1 MEDFEIVDLME
12 TLEDIGLET
21 QEAFKVEG
29 HKVPDEHQSAYTVIP
44 KGHYIYA
51 EVLAGEADY
60 DNYNDFTVSSEDGT
74 KSYRSSYEYTSHETE
89 EYTYTVNFRSQF
101 ENHFGERI
109 RSMGKDYFYL
119 DTSEKGVPS
128 FTIWGNSSGIIKLK
142 KEIKMKFPDAL
153 ILEVP
158 EHEHKD

>member
-29 HKVPDEHQSAYTVIP
+29 HKVPAEHRVSYTIIP

-51 EVLAGEADY
+51 EVPEGEADY
-60 DNYNDFTVSSEDGT
+60 SGYNDYTEDS
-74 KSYRSSYEYTSHETE
+74 KSYRSSYEYTGHETE
-89 EYTYTVNFRSQF
+89 EYTYIVDFRRQF
-101 ENHFGERI
+101 QEHFRERI
-109 RSMGKDYFYL
+109 KSMGDSYFYL
-119 DTSEKGVPS
+119 DTSENGIPS

-142 KEIKMKFPDAL
+142 KEVKMKFPEAE

-158 EHEHKD
+158 EVKLK

>member
-1 MEDFEIVDLME
+1 MEGFEIIDLME

-29 HKVPDEHQSAYTVIP
+29 HKVPDEHRTSYTIIP
-44 KGHYIYA
+44 KGHYIYT
-51 EVLAGEADY
+51 EVPEGESDY
-60 DNYNDFTVSSEDGT
+60 SSFNDYTEGN

-89 EYTYTVNFRSQF
+89 VYTYTVDFKRQF
-101 ENHFGERI
+101 VEHFGERI
-109 RSMGKDYFYL
+109 KSMGNSYFYL
-119 DTSEKGVPS
+119 DTSENGIPS

-142 KEIKMKFPDAL
+142 KAVKMKFPEAE

-158 EHEHKD
+158 EGQTK

>member
-29 HKVPDEHQSAYTVIP
+29 HKVPAEHRVSYTIIP

-51 EVLAGEADY
+51 EVPEGEADY
-60 DNYNDFTVSSEDGT
+60 SGYNDYTEGN
-74 KSYRSSYEYTSHETE
+74 KSFRSSYEYTSHETE
-89 EYTYTVNFRSQF
+89 EHPYTVDFKRQF
-101 ENHFGERI
+101 AEHFGERI
-109 RSMGKDYFYL
+109 KSLGNSYFYL
-119 DTSEKGVPS
+119 DTSENGIPS

-142 KEIKMKFPDAL
+142 QEVKMKFPEAEL
-153 ILEVP
+153 LEVQ
-158 EHEHKD
+158 ESIDKIK

>member
-29 HKVPDEHQSAYTVIP
+29 HKVPDEHRVSCTIIP
-44 KGHYIYA
+44 TGHYIYT
-51 EVLAGEADY
+51 EVPEGESDY
-60 DNYNDFTVSSEDGT
+60 FSYNEYTEGD
-74 KSYRSSYEYTSHETE
+74 KSYKSSYVYTGHETN
-89 EYTYTVNFRSQF
+89 EYTYTVDFKRQF
-101 ENHFGERI
+101 EEYFGDKI
-109 RSMGKDYFYL
+109 KSMGDSYFYL
-119 DTSEKGVPS
+119 NTSENGIPS

-142 KEIKMKFPDAL
+142 KSIKMKFPEAE

-158 EHEHKD
+158 ASIDKTK

>member
-51 EVLAGEADY
+51 EVPAGEADY

-74 KSYRSSYEYTSHETE
+74 K
-89 EYTYTVNFRSQF
+89 
-101 ENHFGERI
+101 
-109 RSMGKDYFYL
+109 
-119 DTSEKGVPS
+119 
-128 FTIWGNSSGIIKLK
+128 
-142 KEIKMKFPDAL
+142 
-153 ILEVP
+153 
-158 EHEHKD
+158 

>member
-29 HKVPDEHQSAYTVIP
+29 HKVPDEHRVSYTIIP

-51 EVLAGEADY
+51 EVPEGEADLSG
-60 DNYNDFTVSSEDGT
+60 YNDYTEDS

-89 EYTYTVNFRSQF
+89 EYTFAVDFRRQF
-101 ENHFGERI
+101 EEHFGERI
-109 RSMGKDYFYL
+109 KSMGDSYFYL
-119 DTSEKGVPS
+119 DTSENGIPS

-142 KEIKMKFPDAL
+142 KSIKTKFPAAE

-158 EHEHKD
+158 EVKLK

>member
-51 EVLAGEADY
+51 EVPSGEADY
-60 DNYNDFTVSSEDGT
+60 DNYNDFTVSSEAGT

-89 EYTYTVNFRSQF
+89 EYTYTVGFKNQF
-101 ENHFGERI
+101 ENYFVDRI
-109 RSMGKDYFYL
+109 KSMGNSYFYL
-119 DTSEKGVPS
+119 DTSENGIPS

-142 KEIKMKFPDAL
+142 EEVKMKFPDAL
-153 ILEVP
+153 LLEVP
-158 EHEHKD
+158 NGKQ

>member
-44 KGHYIYA
+44 KGHYIYTA
-51 EVLAGEADY
+51 VPAGESDY

-74 KSYRSSYEYTSHETE
+74 KSYRSSYEYLSHETE

-101 ENHFGERI
+101 QNHFGEI
-109 RSMGKDYFYL
+109 IKSMGKDYFFL
-119 DTSEKGVPS
+119 DTSEPGIPS
-128 FTIWGNSSGIIKLK
+128 FTVWGNSSGIIKLK
-142 KEIKMKFPDAL
+142 KAIKMKFPEAE

-158 EHEHKD
+158 NGKQ

>member
-29 HKVPDEHQSAYTVIP
+29 HKVPDEHRISYTIIP
-44 KGHYIYA
+44 KGHYIYT
-51 EVLAGEADY
+51 EVPEGESDY
-60 DNYNDFTVSSEDGT
+60 SSFNDYTEGN
-74 KSYRSSYEYTSHETE
+74 KSYTSSYEYTGHETE
-89 EYTYTVNFRSQF
+89 EYTYAVDFKRQF
-101 ENHFGERI
+101 VDHFGDI
-109 RSMGKDYFYL
+109 IKSMGNSYFYL
-119 DTSEKGVPS
+119 DTSENGIPS

-142 KEIKMKFPDAL
+142 KAVKMKFPEAE

-158 EHEHKD
+158 EGQTK

>member
-51 EVLAGEADY
+51 EVPSGEADY

-101 ENHFGERI
+101 QNHFGGRI
-109 RSMGKDYFYL
+109 KSMGNSYFYL
-119 DTSEKGVPS
+119 DTSENGIPS

-142 KEIKMKFPDAL
+142 KEVKMKFPEAE

-158 EHEHKD
+158 NGKQ